1 MSLTGVGKLGLPWWN
16 YDGSGEL
23 SKRVERAKA
32 KIERLHYKDE
42 KVFPFEKFITKLKEN
57 FNVLEKDKHEN
68 LSGRQRVNLVTKV
81 IRSTDARVLA
91 GLVNV
96 HQNFRYSFDE
106 AANFM
111 SGLISS
117 IHSSAQLNYANRHGS
132 KRRYVSAMGSNDQRG
147 GLGRSRQGGRSSQR
161 GGRGDGRGR
170 DGRGRGRNNDRRT
183 YANNVDITDPHRS
196 FSSEEWDRLGTMR
209 SYILQLREGGRG
221 GRGRGDRNQS
231 DRTVGSA
238 TATNNTA
245 SSNVNNNASGDQ
257 QSVVSEISA
266 RGSQNGRGFGRG
278 AYNA

>member
-1 MSLTGVGKLGLPWWN
+1 MT
-16 YDGSGEL
+16 
-23 SKRVERAKA
+23 KA
-32 KIERLHYKDE
+32 
-42 KVFPFEKFITKLKEN
+42 
-57 FNVLEKDKHEN
+57 
-68 LSGRQRVNLVTKV
+68 

-91 GLVNV
+91 GLVNI
-96 HQNFRYSFDE
+96 HQNFRYDFDE

-117 IHSSAQLNYANRHGS
+117 IHAAAQIDYANRHGS

-147 GLGRSRQGGRSSQR
+147 GRGRSRQGGRSGQR

-170 DGRGRGRNNDRRT
+170 DGRGRGRGRSNDRRT
-183 YANNVDITDPHRS
+183 YANNVDITDPHQN
-196 FSSEEWDRLGTMR
+196 FSSEEWDRVGTMR
-209 SYILQLREGGRG
+209 SYVLQLREGGRG
-221 GRGRGDRNQS
+221 GRGRNDRNQS

-245 SSNVNNNASGDQ
+245 SRNANNTASGDQ
-257 QSVVSEISA
+257 QSVVSEISE